1 MPELLSYSA
10 RVRTCTARRA
20 RRRTPIADLTAGDA
34 APGRPT
40 LALERSFS
48 EKTEGE
54 QHRAAVDMKTRKLA
68 LLVSLAVGAFGTH
81 APAAYSESTIARS
94 VVLAVPK
101 DEVPATAEERVDVR
115 SLHRASALLLQMTL
129 RQRRNSPDWLM
140 HEAGSKPLVV
150 TRRLDPQSRYLAL
163 QVDQLDG
170 TDMLI
175 VRQAFETVGKL
186 QLYAGAG
193 LGRAKYLDDDVLAKP
208 LPRRRARHELAPAA
222 EIGAQAQLGT
232 QLALDAS
239 VRWLDL
245 SRDVTLLKTDYGPM
259 DASEVM
265 LGVTVGYR
273 FR

>member
-1 MPELLSYSA
+1 MPYLSSYAA
-10 RVRTCTARRA
+10 RVSACTALRA
-20 RRRTPIADLTAGDA
+20 RRRTPIADLTARDA
-34 APGRPT
+34 APGRPA
-40 LALERSFS
+40 LALERSC
-48 EKTEGE
+48 ERRTRRE
-54 QHRAAVDMKTRKLA
+54 QHRAPVAMKTRKLA
-68 LLVSLAVGAFGTH
+68 LIVSLAAGAFGTH
-81 APAAYSESTIARS
+81 APAAHSESSTAGS

-101 DEVPATAEERVDVR
+101 DEMPATADERVEVR
-115 SLHRASALLLQMTL
+115 SMHRASAILLQMTL

-140 HEAGSKPLVV
+140 HEAGSKPLLV
-150 TRRLDPQSRYLAL
+150 TQRLDQRSRYLAL

-208 LPRRRARHELAPAA
+208 LPRRRARHELAAAA

-232 QLALDAS
+232 QLAVDAS

-259 DASEVM
+259 EASEMM